1 MIVSCHTEMCIFYT
15 SVYEVLS
22 SIYLSIAAVLVV
34 DFVTND
40 EAVDEDSGT
49 VEVCLERSALT
60 QEQFTVTIKTSTGT
74 AGCEF

>member
-1 MIVSCHTEMCIFYT
+1 MIVSCHTEMCIFCT

-40 EAVDEDSGT
+40 EEVDENSGM

-60 QEQFTVTIKTSTGT
+60 QESFTVTIQTSTGS
-74 AGCEF
+74 ASCEF